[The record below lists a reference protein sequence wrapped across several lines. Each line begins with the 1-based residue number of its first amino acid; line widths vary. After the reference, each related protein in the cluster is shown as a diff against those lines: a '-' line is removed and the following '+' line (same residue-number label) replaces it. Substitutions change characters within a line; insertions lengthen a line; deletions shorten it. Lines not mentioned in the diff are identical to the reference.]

1 MDSNRQMEIGVIME
15 NITLGQVTAA
25 VAFLIALIGGWAQL
39 KKWTTQA
46 IKELLKDELK
56 SIKDELTTLH
66 SEIKKEDKEKTKN
79 FLVSMLAD
87 IERGVEWG
95 DIERQRFYEQYDHYA
110 KDLNGNTY
118 IKTAVE
124 QYEQNGKIWR

>member
-1 MDSNRQMEIGVIME
+1 ME
-15 NITLGQVTAA
+15 NITAGQVGAA
-25 VAFLIALIGGWAQL
+25 LAFLIAFIGAWIQL

-46 IKELLKDELK
+46 IKDTMKEELETIKKDI
-56 SIKDELTTLH
+56 SDLH
-66 SEIKKEDKEKTKN
+66 KEIKKEDKEKTKN

-95 DIERQRFYEQYDHYA
+95 DIERQRFYEQYDHYS
-110 KDLNGNTY
+110 KDLAGNTY

-124 QYEQNGKIWR
+124 QYENNGKIWR

>member
-1 MDSNRQMEIGVIME
+1 ME
-15 NITLGQVTAA
+15 NVTLGYLATGL
-25 VAFLIALIGGWAQL
+25 AFVVGFGLSYTQI
-39 KKWTTQA
+39 KKWTVQA
-46 IKELLKDELK
+46 IKGTLKDELEAIK
-56 SIKDELTTLH
+56 SDISDL
-66 SEIKKEDKEKTKN
+66 SAEIKKEDKEKTKN

-95 DIERQRFYEQYDHYA
+95 DIERQRFYEQYDHYS

-124 QYEQNGKIWR
+124 QYEQSGKIWRQKNGF

>member
-1 MDSNRQMEIGVIME
+1 ME
-15 NITLGQVTAA
+15 NVTLGFLATGL
-25 VAFLIALIGGWAQL
+25 AFVVGFGLSYTKI
-39 KKWTTQA
+39 KEWTVQA
-46 IKELLKDELK
+46 IKGTLKDELEAIK
-56 SIKDELTTLH
+56 SDISDLRA
-66 SEIKKEDKEKTKN
+66 EIKKEDKEKTKN

-124 QYEQNGKIWR
+124 QYEQSGKIWRQKNGF

>member
-1 MDSNRQMEIGVIME
+1 ME
-15 NITLGQVTAA
+15 NVTLGFLATGL
-25 VAFLIALIGGWAQL
+25 AFVVGFGLSYTKI
-39 KKWTTQA
+39 KEWTVQA
-46 IKELLKDELK
+46 IKKTLKDELEAIK
-56 SIKDELTTLH
+56 SDISDLRA
-66 SEIKKEDKEKTKN
+66 EIKKEDKEKTKN

-124 QYEQNGKIWR
+124 QYEQSGKIWRQKNGF

>member
-1 MDSNRQMEIGVIME
+1 ME
-15 NITLGQVTAA
+15 NVTLGYLATGL
-25 VAFLIALIGGWAQL
+25 AFIVGFGLSYTQI
-39 KKWTTQA
+39 KKWTVQA
-46 IKELLKDELK
+46 IKGTLKDELEAIK
-56 SIKDELTTLH
+56 SDISDL
-66 SEIKKEDKEKTKN
+66 SAEIKKEDKEKTKN

-95 DIERQRFYEQYDHYA
+95 DIERQRFYEQYDHYS

-124 QYEQNGKIWR
+124 QYEQSGKIWRQKNGF

>member
-1 MDSNRQMEIGVIME
+1 ME
-15 NITLGQVTAA
+15 NVTLGFLGTGL
-25 VAFLIALIGGWAQL
+25 AFIVGFGLSYIQI
-39 KKWTTQA
+39 KKWTVQA
-46 IKELLKDELK
+46 IKRTLKDELEAIK
-56 SIKDELTTLH
+56 SDISDLHDE
-66 SEIKKEDKEKTKN
+66 IRKEDKEKTKN

-95 DIERQRFYEQYDHYA
+95 DIERQRFYEQYDHYS